1 MVGATIRGQCDHGEH
16 CIMPGCTPVILML
29 QIDAPKDEAKLQD
42 FITQVQPFLTSPLI
56 GLQATPEE
64 VKDLANNIMNVIFAF
79 QMMKAHERFQKEHP
93 EIPTNE
99 DQFQHIEPMRD
110 DNPFEDIR
118 FYDYDDASWSD
129 KA

>member
-16 CIMPGCTPVILML
+16 CIMPGCAPVILML

-79 QMMKAHERFQKEHP
+79 QMMKAHEKFQAAQPDPIIGGCLAEP
-93 EIPTNE
+93 IP
-99 DQFQHIEPMRD
+99 D
-110 DNPFEDIR
+110 DNPFEHLA